1 MDKQFRP
8 EVKLDVDQV
17 VRLDFILKPGA
28 LSETVEVSASA
39 ALLDSETATVG
50 QVISNKSIVEMPL
63 NGRNYLNLAT
73 LTAGT
78 SPSVGGRTQ
87 SEGGSVAGGAHSYQ
101 MNVQVDGLDNNT
113 VYSGGQIGYEA
124 QAVKPS
130 IDAVGEFKVITNNL
144 SAEYGSRMGGT
155 VLVTIKSGTNQL
167 HGTAYEF
174 LRNDAFDGT
183 NFFANRNGA
192 AKPEYRQNQ
201 FGGTLGGPIR
211 KNKLF
216 VFGSF
221 DGTRIRSGTS
231 AISTLPTAAERTG
244 DFSKIRNIFDPLT
257 TLGTG
262 ATMTRQM
269 FPGDIIP
276 KNRWDPLF
284 PALMALYPATT
295 TTGIVNNY
303 YFSAA
308 DRNDWNNYD
317 FKGDENF
324 NDNNRLSMRYS
335 RRDKDEYQNGP
346 LPMPADGGLATTTTV
361 HTNSVVGSYVRILS
375 PTMNN
380 ELRVGQSRML
390 TNFDI
395 PYEKPLF
402 DQYGIKGIPKTN
414 DASSN
419 DHGLTLFNPSGYAEL
434 GSRAYWQEPNN
445 LFVTQFNDVLF
456 RSAGHHGLKVGV
468 EFKHDNVYRLAARF
482 ARGQMTFNRE
492 FTADPQNRAATGDGM
507 AEFMLGWAAA
517 GSLGN
522 ENSENLMAN
531 SLAAFIQD
539 NWKVSSRLTVNLGLR
554 YDIFFAPTFPD
565 GHVSNFLLDYTQT
578 GANGRLP
585 EIRPQNGSDCGCVQ
599 NFKDFAPRL
608 A

>member
-1 MDKQFRP
+1 LDKQFRP